1 MARFTELELTTLVTG
16 MHLIPELGNSIE
28 HIRQDG
34 FPISEQVP
42 LATMDNGLGAW
53 SRALGNG
60 ISGFAD
66 ALERLKPDIVLL
78 SGDRVET
85 TGCCIAA
92 TYMGLPI
99 AHIQAGDKS
108 GHVDD
113 LARMAIA
120 KLAHIHLASCEE
132 SANRLRQLGEQNFRI
147 YNVGA
152 PQLDNI
158 IGQNYTSKEITI
170 DHQRINLMIPYILL
184 VQHPILV
191 EHGNTRTQIR
201 STLDAC
207 ISMKMPIIW
216 IYPNSDLGFQEIVSE
231 IESLQD
237 SKDIMALKNLER
249 EDYLRLLANAAVL
262 VGNSSSGILE
272 APSFKVPVVN
282 IGNRQRGRQQA
293 SNIVNCENNSH
304 EIARAIDHC
313 LNNPEFKEAC
323 ILASNPYGEGNSGQK
338 ICEIIKD
345 IPLDNKLLDKQ
356 TTF

>member
-1 MARFTELELTTLVTG
+1 MNILDRTDPNIGA
-16 MHLIPELGNSIE
+16 S
-28 HIRQDG
+28 
-34 FPISEQVP
+34 P

-113 LARMAIA
+113 LAGMAIA

-170 DHQRINLMIPYILL
+170 DHQKINLMIPYILL

-191 EHGNTRTQIR
+191 EHGNTHTDKIYPRCLYQHENANN
-201 STLDAC
+201 LD
-207 ISMKMPIIW
+207 I
-216 IYPNSDLGFQEIVSE
+216 PNSDLGFQEIVSE
-231 IESLQD
+231 IEST
-237 SKDIMALKNLER
+237 
-249 EDYLRLLANAAVL
+249 
-262 VGNSSSGILE
+262 
-272 APSFKVPVVN
+272 
-282 IGNRQRGRQQA
+282 RQ
-293 SNIVNCENNSH
+293 
-304 EIARAIDHC
+304 
-313 LNNPEFKEAC
+313 
-323 ILASNPYGEGNSGQK
+323 
-338 ICEIIKD
+338 
-345 IPLDNKLLDKQ
+345 
-356 TTF
+356 

>member
-1 MARFTELELTTLVTG
+1 MPRKVPSGIGVFTPKIMQLV
-16 MHLIPELGNSIE
+16 L
-28 HIRQDG
+28 
-34 FPISEQVP
+34 VA
-42 LATMDNGLGAW
+42 AT
-53 SRALGNG
+53 
-60 ISGFAD
+60 
-66 ALERLKPDIVLL
+66 V

-170 DHQRINLMIPYILL
+170 DHQKINLMIPYILL

-237 SKDIMALKNLER
+237 SKDITALKNLKR

-262 VGNSSSGILE
+262 VGNSSSGI
-272 APSFKVPVVN
+272 F
-282 IGNRQRGRQQA
+282 
-293 SNIVNCENNSH
+293 
-304 EIARAIDHC
+304 
-313 LNNPEFKEAC
+313 
-323 ILASNPYGEGNSGQK
+323 
-338 ICEIIKD
+338 
-345 IPLDNKLLDKQ
+345 
-356 TTF
+356 